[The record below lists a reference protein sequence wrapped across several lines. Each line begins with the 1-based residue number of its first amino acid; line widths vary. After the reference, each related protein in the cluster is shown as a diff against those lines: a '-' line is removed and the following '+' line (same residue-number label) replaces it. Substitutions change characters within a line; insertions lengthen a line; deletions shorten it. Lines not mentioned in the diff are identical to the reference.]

1 MHSPFHLYE
10 FTIASFE
17 RHAERAGYELASHR
31 RLVGATYMPRLL
43 RRPVARLMQRTG
55 TGMQLEVWLRR
66 PR

>member
-10 FTIASFE
+10 FTMVSFE
-17 RHAERAGYELASHR
+17 RHAERAGYEIASHR
-31 RLVGATYMPRLL
+31 RFVGNPYVPAWL
-43 RRPVARLMQRTG
+43 RRPLVKVMKRRG